1 MELLDE
7 HLDQTPFISIITAVY
22 NGGLTLQRTIDS
34 VLSQSFTNF
43 EYIIVDGGSTDDTLD
58 IIKKNAN
65 TSLRWISEPDN
76 GIYDAFNKG
85 IKMAKGKL
93 VGIINSDDWYEPG
106 TFLSI
111 KKAFESDTNSHIYY
125 GMARFWDSDRL
136 ISVQGY
142 TDAYLKH
149 GMVSHPTCFVKKEA
163 YDKVS
168 KFDTT
173 YKIAADYNLMLTLKE
188 AGCTFH
194 FLEIVL
200 ANFSTGGISTSNIFT
215 VRKET
220 LKIKF
225 NHKSISNFQYRLG
238 CLQLWIRKQL
248 GQL

>member
-7 HLDQTPFISIITAVY
+7 NSEHIPFISIITAVY
-22 NGGLTLQRTIDS
+22 NGGKTLQRTIDS

-43 EYIIVDGGSTDDTLD
+43 EYIIVDGGSTDNTLE
-58 IIKKNAN
+58 IIKQNEN
-65 TSLRWISEPDN
+65 SSLRWISEPDN

-85 IKMAKGKL
+85 IKMARGKL

-106 TFLSI
+106 AFLAI
-111 KKAFESDTNSHIYY
+111 KNACNSDRNSHIYY
-125 GMARFWDSDRL
+125 GLARFWDSHQL
-136 ISVQGY
+136 IAIQGY
-142 TDAYLKH
+142 TDAYLRN
-149 GMVSHPTCFVKKEA
+149 GMVSHPTCFVKKEV

-168 KFDTT
+168 TFDTT
-173 YKIAADYNLMLTLKE
+173 YEIAADYNLMLTLKE

-194 FLEIVL
+194 FLEIIL
-200 ANFSTGGISTSNIFT
+200 ANFSAGGVSTANIFT

-225 NHKSISNFQYRLG
+225 NHKSISHFQYRIG
-238 CLQLWIRKQL
+238 SLQLWLRKKL